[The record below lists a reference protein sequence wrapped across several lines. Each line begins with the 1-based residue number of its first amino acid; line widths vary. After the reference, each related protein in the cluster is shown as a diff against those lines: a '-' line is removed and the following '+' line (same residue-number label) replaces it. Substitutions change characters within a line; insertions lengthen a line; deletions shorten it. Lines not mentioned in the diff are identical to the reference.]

1 MAQMTESSIDLDWHA
16 LSAQEIRQFDEQGY
30 LIVRDV
36 LDQDMIDRVVEAADR
51 LIASDD
57 QHMRTGRLG
66 FKNCIVKDDAFIPL
80 LTHAKSL
87 SVAVQLLGAHIQ
99 LMVSQLAYRG
109 SSDPS
114 KKVRRVGWHRD
125 YGAATKVLGNHV
137 PRVLLKCA
145 FYLNDLTEPNSGM
158 TLVAPGSNRHSN
170 PIEVPEGEP
179 GPKGYVEASLKA
191 GDCLFFENR
200 TGHAAGINT
209 SGNMRKAIMIG
220 YGYRWVMPLDYRS
233 QEPAFMD
240 KLDELGRYLVGERY
254 PKIEGYKAGGG
265 DSPLTPWCE
274 ENGAP
279 EIRPV
284 V

>member
-1 MAQMTESSIDLDWHA
+1 MIESSVDLDWHA
-16 LSAQEIRQFDEQGY
+16 LSAQEIRQFDEKGY
-30 LIVRDV
+30 LVVRDV
-36 LDQDMIDRVVEAADR
+36 LDQETIDRIVEVGDR

-57 QHMRTGRLG
+57 QEMRGSGGLD

-80 LTHAKSL
+80 LTHPKSL
-87 SVAVQLLGAHIQ
+87 SVVVQLLGAHIQ
-99 LMVSQLAYRG
+99 LT
-109 SSDPS
+109 SSHFVYKRSFDPS
-114 KKVRRVGWHRD
+114 DKIERLNWYRD
-125 YGAATKVLGNHV
+125 YAAATKVLGDHM

-145 FYLNDLTEPNSGM
+145 FYLNDLTEPNSGV
-158 TLVAPGSNRHSN
+158 TLVGPGTNRDSN
-170 PIEVPEGEP
+170 PVDVPEGEL
-179 GPKGYVEASLKA
+179 GPQGYVEASLKA

-200 TGHAAGINT
+200 TAHAAGINT
-209 SGNMRKAIMIG
+209 SGNTRKAIMFG

-240 KLDELGRYLVGERY
+240 KLDDVGRYLVGERY
-254 PKIEGYKAGGG
+254 PKIVGYKAGGG

-274 ENGAP
+274 QNGAP